1 MIIKRLLE
9 RKYLIAAI
17 FWTIT
22 ITILSLVSL
31 KGLPTITTLK
41 FKDKIIHF
49 MFYFVFVFLW
59 SIALK
64 GKNIKILKIALFAI
78 LYGIVIEVL
87 QSAITL
93 NRQAD
98 VFDALANS
106 FGACTA
112 VLFLKFKNNA

>member
-1 MIIKRLLE
+1 M
-9 RKYLIAAI
+9 
-17 FWTIT
+17 
-22 ITILSLVSL
+22 TILSLVSL
-31 KGLPTITTLK
+31 KGLPSITTLK

-64 GKNIKILKIALFAI
+64 GKNIKILKIVLFAI
-78 LYGIVIEVL
+78 LYGIVIEIL